1 MVLCKDTKIVITLN
15 MGYYFS
21 KMGNIVRV
29 MEVKNMAKG
38 KRRTYGNI
46 TPGAHP
52 EGWGQ
57 DTEFAELYEAIK
69 NDSESSTAPEETL
82 EK

>member
-1 MVLCKDTKIVITLN
+1 
-15 MGYYFS
+15 
-21 KMGNIVRV
+21 

-38 KRRTYGNI
+38 KRRTYGNV

-69 NDSESSTAPEETL
+69 NDSESSTAPEETR